1 MNKFPISFRK
11 ILDKYFEF
19 SFVWEI
25 KKHTLKYVVT
35 RNLRIFSHALLVG
48 KRLQTPFFLPI
59 FHKKKYVFTFFSWNH
74 LVILT
79 LNELQYQSKLL
90 LQEIPWRPKVHLPPR
105 NCRTFQQCWDSDSHA
120 WWQPGTNDK
129 NDGNELFFSVKR
141 FVVSNPWTM
150 GGFPVIFSRRKND
163 RGIVYK
169 QQCLFC
175 FICNIHRGC
184 GTLWGG

>member
-1 MNKFPISFRK
+1 M
-11 ILDKYFEF
+11 
-19 SFVWEI
+19 
-25 KKHTLKYVVT
+25 
-35 RNLRIFSHALLVG
+35 RIFSHALLVG
-48 KRLQTPFFLPI
+48 KKTTNPFFPTNISQKKI
-59 FHKKKYVFTFFSWNH
+59 FLFTFFSWNH
-74 LVILT
+74 LLILT

-141 FVVSNPWTM
+141 FIVSNPWTM

-163 RGIVYK
+163 IEELYTNNNVSFV
-169 QQCLFC
+169 LFV
-175 FICNIHRGC
+175 IYTGAAVLYGVDR
-184 GTLWGG
+184 